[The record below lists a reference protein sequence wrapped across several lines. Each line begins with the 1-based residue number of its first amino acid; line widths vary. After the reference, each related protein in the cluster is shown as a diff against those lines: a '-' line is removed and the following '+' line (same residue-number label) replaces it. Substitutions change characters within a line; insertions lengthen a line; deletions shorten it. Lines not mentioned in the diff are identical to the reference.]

1 MTASTRRAALGAI
14 LAAPLTGGTVMAL
27 PSGSPLPVKPTVSPE
42 LVRLIAKHDRINAII
57 IRETETDDLSLPS
70 YGTMR
75 AARHARTRVTG
86 FPSRSFADTLAK
98 AACLGRL
105 WPTNELAIEVGLKVR
120 QSEVCMDEMALGLAL
135 ELMQFAEG
143 TLCA

>member
-14 LAAPLTGGTVMAL
+14 LAAPLTGGAVMAL
-27 PSGSPLPVKPTVSPE
+27 PSGSPQPVVSAVSPE
-42 LVRLIAKHDRINAII
+42 LVRLIAKHDRINAILDE
-57 IRETETDDLSLPS
+57 ETDTDDLSLPS

-75 AARHARTRVTG
+75 AACVARTRVLG
-86 FPSRSFADTLAK
+86 FQSAGMADVLAK

-105 WPTNELAIEVGLKVR
+105 WPTEELALELRWKVKN
-120 QSEVCMDEMALGLAL
+120 SEVCMDEMAMGLAL
-135 ELMQFAEG
+135 DLMRIAEG

>member
-1 MTASTRRAALGAI
+1 MTVSTRRAALGAI
-14 LAAPLTGGTVMAL
+14 LAAPLTGGAVMAL
-27 PSGSPLPVKPTVSPE
+27 PSNVPQPTAPAVSPE
-42 LVRLIAKHDRINAII
+42 LVRLIAKHDRINAILN
-57 IRETETDDLSLPS
+57 RETQTDDSSLPS

-86 FPSRSFADTLAK
+86 FSSRSFADTLAK

-105 WPTNELAIEVGLKVR
+105 WPTDELAIEVGLKVR
-120 QSEVCMDEMALGLAL
+120 QTEVCMDEMALGLAL
-135 ELMQFAEG
+135 ELMRFAEG